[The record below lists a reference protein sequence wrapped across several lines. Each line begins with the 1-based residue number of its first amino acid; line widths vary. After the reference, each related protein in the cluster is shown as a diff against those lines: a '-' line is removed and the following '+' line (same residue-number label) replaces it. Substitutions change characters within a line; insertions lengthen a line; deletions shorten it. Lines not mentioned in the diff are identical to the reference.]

1 MDSGRQDINITKLRG
16 ITVRILI
23 YIGLVRNNE
32 TGTMEELKFVAEIER
47 LDFIEMAIIL
57 CNPK

>member
-1 MDSGRQDINITKLRG
+1 MARQDINITKLRG

-57 CNPK
+57 CKPK